1 MRILL
6 DFAIIIVFPLI
17 FPLQIRILRMYL
29 QPANLT
35 FLIPKPPSLFPPLH
49 HFIFL
54 AYIRPTLGKRWTFA
68 ILIMV
73 ADLIEVVNF
82 PPDCVFMR
90 SLDYS
95 SI

>member
-1 MRILL
+1 MRFLL
-6 DFAIIIVFPLI
+6 DFAIIIIFSLI
-17 FPLQIRILRMYL
+17 FPLQIRILRIHL
-29 QPANLT
+29 HPTNLT
-35 FLIPKPPSLFPPLH
+35 FLVPKPPSLLLPLH

-54 AYIRPTLGKRWTFA
+54 ADIRPTLGQRWTFA

-90 SLDYS
+90 SLNYS